1 LIDIKTT
8 SAASHFTQSAV
19 MPAKARLAVPQAFQN
34 RKAETFLKRW
44 INRKRTFSIGTMQC
58 AIVDMFEPTDRP
70 ARHLQAALILP
81 PPGAWRPVEN
91 ANFSMSPASKRLALR
106 EGYLKIAPLNAESSI
121 AISGPESPTPAILT
135 QARSQKPTFRIRPTK
150 GWAALN
156 VRELWKFRDLL
167 WILVE
172 RDIKVIYK
180 QTALGMIWVA
190 LQPLIAAII
199 LAVIFGRV
207 ARLPSD
213 GVPYLLFV
221 FCGLTPWI
229 YFSQALQRG
238 SNSVVRNSQLV
249 SKVYFPRMLIP
260 LSHTFAAL
268 VDFSVMLVVLF
279 IFMAVYRV
287 PPTLRLAAIP
297 GFLFLMAITASG
309 MALWFSALS
318 VKYRDCNYALPFF
331 IQIWMYASPVV
342 YPTSMV
348 PGRWQ
353 ALWAVNPAVGFI
365 EGFRWA
371 VLGRSALNLN
381 ILFVSIIMSTLALL
395 SGAFFFRRVERS
407 FADII

>member
-1 LIDIKTT
+1 
-8 SAASHFTQSAV
+8 
-19 MPAKARLAVPQAFQN
+19 M
-34 RKAETFLKRW
+34 
-44 INRKRTFSIGTMQC
+44 G
-58 AIVDMFEPTDRP
+58 
-70 ARHLQAALILP
+70 
-81 PPGAWRPVEN
+81 
-91 ANFSMSPASKRLALR
+91 
-106 EGYLKIAPLNAESSI
+106 
-121 AISGPESPTPAILT
+121 
-135 QARSQKPTFRIRPTK
+135 
-150 GWAALN
+150 
-156 VRELWKFRDLL
+156 ELWKYRDLL

-180 QTALGMIWVA
+180 QTALGMTWVA

-221 FCGLTPWI
+221 FCGLTPWL

-238 SNSVVRNSQLV
+238 SNSVVRNAQLV
-249 SKVYFPRMLIP
+249 SKVYFPRMLMP

-268 VDFSVMLVVLF
+268 VDFSVMLIMLF

-297 GFLFLMAITASG
+297 GLLFLMAITATG

-348 PGRWQ
+348 SGRWQ
-353 ALWAVNPAVGFI
+353 MLLALNPAVGFI

-371 VLGRSALNLN
+371 VLGRSALNVN
-381 ILFVSIIMSTLALL
+381 ILFVTIIMSVLSLL